1 MTKKQRTGRR
11 AASFN
16 AYTGAGEIPEDFA
29 LQIPVR
35 KDPDAGKEGK
45 RSRRGRLFLLLTVL
59 GLSLSVAWQ
68 QHGSRASA
76 LVAEHVSLPSVDW
89 PERLLPEGP
98 LLDRT
103 IRSVQV
109 DTPLSRLQEEE
120 IRDMLA
126 SHLGEGFFSLDV
138 EQLRDELERHPWVSQ
153 AAVRRVWPDG
163 LTVSVEEHRPIARW
177 GQDALINLQG
187 ELFGEGDM
195 RDAVSLPRLDGPS
208 DSPAEVMRQYQQFS
222 RTLQPTGLRIQ
233 ELRKGQRGSWRL
245 VLDTGV
251 HIHVGREELMERMQR
266 FARLYQDRWQPEG
279 QRLSSVDLRY
289 ANGLAVRFVGTDG
302 EDAVAGSGQMNNS
315 E

>member
-1 MTKKQRTGRR
+1 MTEKQRKGRR
-11 AASFN
+11 TASFT
-16 AYTGAGEIPEDFA
+16 AYSGAGEIPEDFA
-29 LQIPVR
+29 LQNPVR
-35 KDPDAGKEGK
+35 RHPDVGKEGRK
-45 RSRRGRLFLLLTVL
+45 PRRGRLFLLLAVL
-59 GLSLSVAWQ
+59 GLSVSLAWQ

-98 LLDRT
+98 LLDRS
-103 IRSVQV
+103 IRSVQI
-109 DTPLSRLQEEE
+109 DTPLSRLKEEE

-138 EQLRDELERHPWVSQ
+138 EQLRDELQRHPWVSQ

-177 GQDALINLQG
+177 GRDALINLQG

-222 RTLQPTGLRIQ
+222 RMLQSTGLRIQ
-233 ELRKGQRGSWRL
+233 ELRKGDRGSWRL
-245 VLDTGV
+245 VLDSGV
-251 HIHVGREELMERMQR
+251 RVDVGREDLMERMQR
-266 FARLYQDRWQPEG
+266 FVRLYRDRWQPEG
-279 QRLSSVDLRY
+279 RQLASVDLRY
-289 ANGLAVRFVGTDG
+289 ANGLAVRFGGMDG
-302 EDAVAGSGQMNNS
+302 EDAAAGTGRVNNS